1 MKVDADAPWKDRMW
15 EGPFFIVF
23 LLYWFGTRTSVS
35 HHSITPLNTVVTTFW
50 SLGLIAF
57 GGPAAHVAILREH
70 LVVRRDWI
78 SEEQFMELF
87 AIGQVRAYL

>member
-1 MKVDADAPWKDRMW
+1 MRA
-15 EGPFFIVF
+15 
-23 LLYWFGTRTSVS
+23 
-35 HHSITPLNTVVTTFW
+35 VVTTFW

-87 AIGQVRAYL
+87 AIGQVWHGCGNAFGSKFGPTSLLPCIACLTIFFIF

>member
-1 MKVDADAPWKDRMW
+1 MHRGKIECGKVWNNDCFSV
-15 EGPFFIVF
+15 PF
-23 LLYWFGTRTSVS
+23 LQTMT
-35 HHSITPLNTVVTTFW
+35 HSQLAHLVVTTFW

-87 AIGQVRAYL
+87 AIGQVW